1 MDGTPLGALIAGKY
15 EIRKLIGRGGMG
27 AVYEGLHVEIGK
39 RVAIKLLD
47 TEHSRSQEVEAR
59 FRLEGRAASKIESE
73 HVVQVF
79 DVGRDDQFGLYMVM
93 EYLVGEDLATRLER
107 EGVLEV
113 SKAMEIAQQV
123 ARGLAKAHAAGVIHR
138 DLKPGNVVLAE
149 RDDGTTIAKIVDFG
163 ISKLLTDD
171 ADKDGVLTRYGSA
184 VGTPQ
189 YMSPE
194 QAQGQAI
201 DARSDVWA
209 LGAVFY
215 EMLAG
220 RPAYPLLENYEQ
232 TIFSIVLKRPAPLRE
247 IAPWVPESVAAIVA
261 QAMEPELSQ
270 RIPDCVAFG
279 RLLAER
285 ARTVEVV
292 SVPNLP
298 APLPLV
304 RESERRLP
312 LGEGGE
318 GPVPS
323 ERAKT
328 VSGVEVKTG
337 HHAALDDFGAA
348 PAHAPPSIRTI
359 VAAVV
364 IAVLAIAGA
373 ALWMRQ
379 GATTA
384 SANTAESS
392 APVAAPSPSP
402 KPHHPVQ
409 QLKPKPHVGA
419 SASPSVSAS
428 TSASAKA
435 SSKPVASGTPSAK
448 PSGDDQFGG
457 IGVSNNY

>member
-1 MDGTPLGALIAGKY
+1 VDGTPLGALLAGKY

-27 AVYEGLHVEIGK
+27 AVYEGLHIEIGK
-39 RVAIKLLD
+39 RVAVKLLD

-113 SKAMEIAQQV
+113 QKAMEIAQQV

-163 ISKLLTDD
+163 ISKLLTED

-194 QAQGQAI
+194 QAQGQTI

-215 EMLAG
+215 EMLSG

-247 IAPWVPESVAAIVA
+247 VAPWVPESVAAIVA

-285 ARTVEVV
+285 ARTVEVI
-292 SVPNLP
+292 SAPNAA

-304 RESERRLP
+304 RESERMLP
-312 LGEGGE
+312 IG

-337 HHAALDDFGAA
+337 HHAALDDFGDA
-348 PAHAPPSIRTI
+348 PAHTPPSIRTI

-379 GATTA
+379 GGTTA
-384 SANTAESS
+384 SANPAESS
-392 APVAAPSPSP
+392 APAAAPSPSP
-402 KPHHPVQ
+402 KPHHPVP
-409 QLKPKPHVGA
+409 QLKPKPHLAA
-419 SASPSVSAS
+419 SASASASAS
-428 TSASAKA
+428 TSTKA

-457 IGVSNNY
+457 IGVSNSY